1 MLIATSHVVAL
12 LASLSLASGAAAP
25 VQPPPP
31 MIVNLS
37 TAAKI
42 SPTLLARVLAETDA
56 IWRANGFSFVWRRA
70 AREVVPYARTS
81 EAGPYLPSHLRVIIG
96 NEIGV
101 SHDHRTPLGW
111 IAFDDDG
118 GPMPE
123 IYVSYENARRLLE
136 AARGV
141 VGLASNMTA
150 AQREL
155 FLARAMGRALAH
167 EMGHYLL
174 ASKVHTPRGL
184 MQASRSAY
192 EFFSTEQRSF
202 RVDPAQQ
209 QTIAAR
215 LLRESLVVSRLESR
229 D

>member
-1 MLIATSHVVAL
+1 FT
-12 LASLSLASGAAAP
+12 
-25 VQPPPP
+25 
-31 MIVNLS
+31 
-37 TAAKI
+37 
-42 SPTLLARVLAETDA
+42 
-56 IWRANGFSFVWRRA
+56 FVWRHA

-184 MQASRSAY
+184 MKATMTAV
-192 EFFSTEQRSF
+192 ELFMPDAGAF
-202 RVDPAQQ
+202 RIEPAQ
-209 QTIAAR
+209 
-215 LLRESLVVSRLESR
+215 
-229 D
+229 